1 MPGGT
6 GSKDCYQFN
15 DLVCAWPFA
24 PLIRGLFRS
33 ALRHDRIASEQ
44 ESPLGKLLGYP
55 YAMATIDPAPLL
67 SVRVGEASR
76 MIGIGRTK
84 LYELIKAGDLET
96 VKIGRATL
104 VTMRSLRRLIER

>member
-1 MPGGT
+1 MR
-6 GSKDCYQFN
+6 
-15 DLVCAWPFA
+15 LVA
-24 PLIRGLFRS
+24 PLIRGPFRS
-33 ALRHDRIASEQ
+33 SRQNDRIASER

-67 SVRVGEASR
+67 SVRLGVASQ

>member
-1 MPGGT
+1 MW
-6 GSKDCYQFN
+6 
-15 DLVCAWPFA
+15 LFA
-24 PLIRGLFRS
+24 SLIRGLFRS

-44 ESPLGKLLGYP
+44 ESSLGRLGGYL
-55 YAMATIDPAPLL
+55 YAMTTIEPAPLL

-84 LYELIKAGDLET
+84 LYELFKAGDLET

>member
-1 MPGGT
+1 MR
-6 GSKDCYQFN
+6 Y
-15 DLVCAWPFA
+15 
-24 PLIRGLFRS
+24 
-33 ALRHDRIASEQ
+33 RIASEQ
-44 ESPLGKLLGYP
+44 EWALGKLPDYP
-55 YAMATIDPAPLL
+55 YAMATIEPAPLL

-104 VTMRSLRRLIER
+104 VSMRSLRRLIER

>member
-1 MPGGT
+1 MHGFLHRLCG
-6 GSKDCYQFN
+6 DY
-15 DLVCAWPFA
+15 
-24 PLIRGLFRS
+24 FRS
-33 ALRHDRIASEQ
+33 ALPHDRLASER
-44 ESPLGKLLGYP
+44 ESPLHKLIGYL
-55 YAMATIDPAPLL
+55 YVMATIDPTPML
-67 SVRVGEASR
+67 SVRVADASR

>member
-1 MPGGT
+1 MPRET
-6 GSKDCYQFN
+6 GSKGLYQIN
-15 DLVCAWPFA
+15 DLVCVWLFA

-33 ALRHDRIASEQ
+33 ALRHNRIASEQ
-44 ESPLGKLLGYP
+44 GSPLGKLGGYL
-55 YAMATIDPAPLL
+55 YAMTTIEPAPLL

-84 LYELIKAGDLET
+84 LYELFKAGDLET